1 MRPKKP
7 SGFAS
12 GFAGFVHRIMGSAAV
27 GLVHGRPDK
36 RASLVDL
43 VHASGTTK
51 QNFLKIL
58 TKNITIFISLI
69 VIK

>member
-1 MRPKKP
+1 MRPKKK

-27 GLVHGRPDK
+27 GLVHGRSEK

-43 VHASGTTK
+43 VHASGTT
-51 QNFLKIL
+51 NNS
-58 TKNITIFISLI
+58 NIENQ
-69 VIK
+69 K